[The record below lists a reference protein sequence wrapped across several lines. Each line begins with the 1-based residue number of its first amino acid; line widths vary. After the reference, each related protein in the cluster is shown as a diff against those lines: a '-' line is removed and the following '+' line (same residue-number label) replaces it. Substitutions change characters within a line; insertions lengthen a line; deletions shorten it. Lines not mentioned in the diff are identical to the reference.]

1 VSPAPARHRGDGA
14 SQGHGTGAGT
24 REGRDGGSAV
34 LQGARSAAPLTGPAP
49 APDPADVP
57 AGTPVALV
65 PAGAVAL
72 PGGPLTHVTG
82 VVAGLPALRGPPAG
96 VVSPTGH
103 VHPRPA

>member
-1 VSPAPARHRGDGA
+1 
-14 SQGHGTGAGT
+14 
-24 REGRDGGSAV
+24 V
-34 LQGARSAAPLTGPAP
+34 LQGARSGAPLTGPAP

-57 AGTPVALV
+57 AGTAVAPP